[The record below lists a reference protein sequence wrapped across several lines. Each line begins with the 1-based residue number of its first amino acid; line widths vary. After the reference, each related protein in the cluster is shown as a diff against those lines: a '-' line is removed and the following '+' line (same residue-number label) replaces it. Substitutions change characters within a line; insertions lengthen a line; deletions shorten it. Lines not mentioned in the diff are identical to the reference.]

1 MKSRVLL
8 VATFLS
14 IGIFSQANSIC
25 TDTIPANLKDVES
38 ADAIV
43 AAVYQVISGPAG
55 EKRNWNRM
63 RSLFLPE
70 ARMIATGKRA
80 DGTISKRVMTVEDY
94 IKNSGPLLEK
104 DGFFE
109 RELSKKTEEFGN
121 IIHRFSTYDSK
132 RKVEDEK
139 PFARGINSFQLWNDG
154 TRWWV
159 VTIFWQG
166 ESKDNPI
173 PEKYLN

>member
-1 MKSRVLL
+1 MKNRVLII
-8 VATFLS
+8 AAFLS
-14 IGIFSQANSIC
+14 ISFFSQANTIY
-25 TDTIPANLKDVES
+25 TDTIPANPKDVES

-55 EKRNWNRM
+55 EKRNWDRM

-80 DGTISKRVMTVEDY
+80 DGTISKRVLTVEDY

-109 RELSKKTEEFGN
+109 RELSKKTEQFGN

-132 RKVEDEK
+132 RKAEDEK

-154 TRWWV
+154 TRWWI
-159 VTIFWQG
+159 VTILWQS

-173 PEKYLN
+173 PEKYLD